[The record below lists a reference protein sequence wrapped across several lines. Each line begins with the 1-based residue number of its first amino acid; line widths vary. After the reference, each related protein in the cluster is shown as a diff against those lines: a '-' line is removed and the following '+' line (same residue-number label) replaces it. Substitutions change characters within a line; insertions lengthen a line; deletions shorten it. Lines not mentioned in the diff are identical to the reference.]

1 MSAVKLRQPVR
12 PSSAKPASNEHDD
25 KLRIKYLTDET
36 IRSTHN
42 GKPEQDL
49 NPMLAHSNEES
60 TEAKKRRMERRFISG
75 KKQLAN
81 DYRKRNYAAKE
92 AGVVDSPIQP
102 WQFVRGL
109 FVKKVLQISDSANS
123 EARRPT
129 SGDSTASRDSDEV
142 TAEQNM
148 DALGAPILPFGFQL
162 ERTIHSHQ
170 NNNTPI
176 KSVMYIPPSA
186 AQAIHC
192 LRACD
197 AKNAS
202 SRGTVPDETQ
212 HDPSQDDSNHA
223 GNNNSAGREV
233 LLALDANSASLWRG
247 SDVALKVDVS
257 NKMSSLKKS
266 QPLATSVNGVVSGV
280 GSGAVGMDRIL
291 IVEKYRVY
299 ITFSNQLQ
307 LKILDMHFN
316 ELAKVSCP
324 APILSMAFVES
335 KSLLLTGETG
345 SVRFWEIKRSTNH
358 HVVAYQI
365 IERKSISEPFFDFDQ
380 WIVFIMWERILD
392 RVIAVCDATVFFFD
406 TNNGT
411 LLDAMKDAHKLS
423 ITCCVFYEPLEY
435 LVTAAK
441 DGTIKVWN
449 SQNCILNEF
458 DHHVAAVTSVKLLER
473 HASSSKRPPIILSSS
488 LDGTVRMWN
497 IDLGTCLY
505 RLDTLTP
512 ILGLS
517 FIQKETILLHG
528 SNIIQTWSMNQ
539 IVHKFKFS
547 NSRPLL
553 VRRYSRPQYRSARL
567 LAAFSDGSLKLLS
580 PATGE
585 LLIIGFPIYKDSITL
600 DFEYDTVAEKVY
612 ARNSNGDVVVYSAKL
627 NPMKVLDVWEP
638 VLHDSQI
645 NCMCGIHFIVD
656 EYPEYLNEDSNER
669 RSEFLKGG
677 CSFFLVAGAADGQ
690 LVNLVTTAKKKIK
703 QEAIIQAHSGQ
714 ITALKFDHL
723 NLLLISGG
731 TDDVIK
737 VWKVSPSLNYNVHN
751 SKETLS
757 SISLECVAVVTIAHL
772 NDFGVE
778 KPALDETMSIN
789 PFNQTVSVPWNG
801 RLRVISYA
809 QDGKLFPRPSTVKKP
824 AKLTAVTCSMQYGIW
839 ASSDSDGSIKIW
851 DSSGSLLREIQML
864 GQISCVLFSNIR
876 GDLLFGLQDQIAVL
890 CVQDYFTVPLMKKA
904 IELSTRSDFKDE
916 DPRASEVATRQMLK
930 DDLDCDS
937 VHDANGYQ
945 DDFIERAPIFDSN
958 ADFWDIFYEDQ
969 KEIYGNVR
977 WHIPKGLQITKLDD
991 RMEFQIETW
1000 KREIDDQETAK
1011 RRNRR
1016 LFLEMESVAHNT
1028 AELFEEKYVAS
1039 KNNAAHMKG
1048 AYVKGQEI
1056 SQEEP
1061 ELVEDGD
1068 FIFLR
1073 RVDSEQSLL
1082 PVGVLGLDTPR
1093 RRKLDAKR
1101 LNHASNW
1108 KAVQDTFIIGNKL
1121 GPLIQAAVAQ
1131 NRAQLAMIEKQILS
1145 NPNRKR
1151 IANKPKQDRD
1161 RVRNQL
1167 IKSGVALPNSV
1178 VAMRNRRPSQ
1188 TQLVEPSVHAN
1199 TKNGL
1204 DPKNPVML
1212 RKASARPEWWYQD
1225 DDTDDMAADTM
1236 SKNVKYAEVKKP
1248 DIKVGKSSQPPAVE
1262 ISELLEEEDGTNHEE
1277 ITPVIV
1283 ENKTEAETQAQLSPS
1298 HKGRPKKPQLAP
1310 PQPDQPL
1317 TRPQSFID
1325 VMKMALARSRDLQE
1339 TPKKQPKP
1347 PKSAKPKKSHQRPK
1361 SKLVDVVPEVK
1372 ITFQDPVPAPEPARP
1387 KPIVTVVPPPPVVH
1401 VKIAPS
1407 PQPPSTIYVPE
1418 TKFDSTVSSDV
1429 SDDGQ
1434 MIVEDMNRVS
1444 DMEAAAYAWNLLR
1457 MRQGIGIPT
1466 SLKKV
1471 VDQFWFKELEG
1482 EPFDLEHVIKA
1493 LILLLQTGNW
1503 SECCEASKALLY
1515 IYMTF
1520 KKDIPDPFHIF
1531 VVPHLE
1537 VLDSSEFWQTRAQIC
1552 SNLAA
1557 FRVRHRSVYHSLI
1570 IRLNDSNVIVRATA
1584 KKSLMYLDIDT
1595 RSKLLAVMKTL
1606 GFFACEYQKPKL
1618 NRLEILE
1625 KKLKKKDIAVAAEVD
1640 ECVTAWRSALS
1651 EIRIPEINQRS
1662 NARHTRRPSY
1672 FEHLAGPFFI
1682 PDGPDKPNWGGMYRP
1697 PSSLASEYRRLQIPQ
1712 DTTQWNTPSFD
1723 YDLKSWT
1730 DYEAGS
1736 ETKEKSNRENRLNA
1750 LVEGKPTAKVRLE
1763 NSRPR
1768 TAQMKAVL
1776 SQLRPLSAGI
1786 RADVAPEFRKTNKR
1800 PKSAFVVESLREI
1813 APALSRKRPETASPY
1828 TAVVDV
1834 RPYNVCES
1842 FENRKP
1848 KKLVHLKVESRRA
1861 WH

>member
-12 PSSAKPASNEHDD
+12 PSSDKPSNEHDD
-25 KLRIKYLTDET
+25 KLRIRYLTDET
-36 IRSTHN
+36 FRSTRKA
-42 GKPEQDL
+42 KPEQDF
-49 NPMLAHSNEES
+49 NPMLAHTNEES

-81 DYRKRNYAAKE
+81 DYRKRNYSSKG
-92 AGVVDSPIQP
+92 AGVIDRPIQP

-142 TAEQNM
+142 TAEQQM

-202 SRGTVPDETQ
+202 SRGTAPDETQ
-212 HDPSQDDSNHA
+212 HDSSQDDSNPT
-223 GNNNSAGREV
+223 GNTNPAGREV
-233 LLALDANSASLWRG
+233 LLALDANCASLWRG
-247 SDVALKVDVS
+247 SDVALRVDVS
-257 NKMSSLKKS
+257 NKMSSLRKT
-266 QPLATSVNGVVSGV
+266 QPQATSVNGVVSGV
-280 GSGAVGMDRIL
+280 GSGAVGMDRVL

-299 ITFSNQLQ
+299 ITFSSQLQ

-316 ELAKVSCP
+316 ELTKVSCP

-392 RVIAVCDATVFFFD
+392 RVIAVCDATVYFFD
-406 TNNGT
+406 ASNGA
-411 LLDAMKDAHKLS
+411 LLDTMKNAHKLS

-517 FIQKETILLHG
+517 FIQKETILLHS
-528 SNIIQTWSMNQ
+528 SNVIQTWNMNQ

-547 NSRPLL
+547 KSRPLL
-553 VRRYSRPQYRSARL
+553 IRRYSRPQYRSARL

-585 LLIIGFPIYKDSITL
+585 LLILGFPIYKDSITL

-612 ARNSNGDVVVYSAKL
+612 ARSSNGDVVVYSSKL

-638 VLHDSQI
+638 VSQDSQI
-645 NCMCGIHFIVD
+645 SCMCGIHFIVD
-656 EYPEYLNEDSNER
+656 EYPAYLNKDSNER

-690 LVNLVTTAKKKIK
+690 LVNLATTAKKKIK

-714 ITALKFDHL
+714 ITALMFDHL

-737 VWKVSPSLNYNVHN
+737 VWKVSSRPNYNTHN
-751 SKETLS
+751 SKETVS
-757 SISLECVAVVTIAHL
+757 SISLECVAVLTIAHS
-772 NDFGVE
+772 NDFGID
-778 KPALDETMSIN
+778 KPTLDETMSIN
-789 PFNQTVSVPWNG
+789 PFNQTVSMPWNG

-809 QDGKLFPRPSTVKKP
+809 QDGKLLPRPSTVKKP

-864 GQISCVLFSNIR
+864 GHISCVLFANLR
-876 GDLLFGLQDQIAVL
+876 GDLLFGLEDQIAVL

-904 IELSTRSDFKDE
+904 IELSARGDFKDE
-916 DPRASEVATRQMLK
+916 EPRASEVATREMLK
-930 DDLDCDS
+930 DDLDCES

-969 KEIYGNVR
+969 KQIYGNVR
-977 WHIPKGLQITKLDD
+977 WHIPKGQQITKLDD

-1048 AYVKGQEI
+1048 KYVKGPEI
-1056 SQEEP
+1056 TQEEP
-1061 ELVEDGD
+1061 EFVEDGD
-1068 FIFLR
+1068 FIFMR

-1101 LNHASNW
+1101 LHHTSNW
-1108 KAVQDTFIIGNKL
+1108 KAVQDSFITSNKL
-1121 GPLIQAAVAQ
+1121 GPLIQAAVEQ
-1131 NRAQLAMIEKQILS
+1131 NRAQLAIIEKQILS

-1151 IANKPKQDRD
+1151 VASKPKQDRD
-1161 RVRNQL
+1161 RMRNQL

-1178 VAMRNRRPSQ
+1178 VAMRTRRASQ
-1188 TQLVEPSVHAN
+1188 TPSVQSSEQTR
-1199 TKNGL
+1199 TKNGT
-1204 DPKNPVML
+1204 DAKNRVMS
-1212 RKASARPEWWYQD
+1212 RKSSTRPEWWYQD
-1225 DDTDDMAADTM
+1225 DDTDDMGTDTM
-1236 SKNVKYAEVKKP
+1236 SRNVKYAEVKKP
-1248 DIKVGKSSQPPAVE
+1248 DMNARKSIQPPVVDM
-1262 ISELLEEEDGTNHEE
+1262 SDVLEEERGDHDET
-1277 ITPVIV
+1277 TPVIV
-1283 ENKTEAETQAQLSPS
+1283 ENNMEAETQVQPSPS
-1298 HKGRPKKPQLAP
+1298 QKSRPKKPLLPAP
-1310 PQPDQPL
+1310 QADQPP

-1325 VMKMALARSRDLQE
+1325 VMKMALARSRDQQE
-1339 TPKKQPKP
+1339 TPPKKQPKP
-1347 PKSAKPKKSHQRPK
+1347 PKAAKPKKSHQRPK
-1361 SKLVDVVPEVK
+1361 SKLADPIPEVK

-1387 KPIVTVVPPPPVVH
+1387 KPIVTVVPLAPVVH

-1407 PQPPSTIYVPE
+1407 PQPPSIIYVPE

-1457 MRQGIGIPT
+1457 MRQGIGIPA

-1493 LILLLQTGNW
+1493 LIVLLQTGNW

-1606 GFFACEYQKPKL
+1606 GFFECEYQKLKL

-1625 KKLKKKDIAVAAEVD
+1625 KKLKKKDIAVAAEVS

-1651 EIRIPEINQRS
+1651 EIRIPEIVQHS
-1662 NARHTRRPSY
+1662 SGRHTRRPSY

-1712 DTTQWNTPSFD
+1712 DTTQWNTPSFE

-1730 DYEAGS
+1730 DNDAGS
-1736 ETKEKSNRENRLNA
+1736 NANEKSNLENRLNA

-1800 PKSAFVVESLREI
+1800 PKSAFVVESLKEI
-1813 APALSRKRPETASPY
+1813 APELSRKRPETASPY
-1828 TAVVDV
+1828 TAIVDV
-1834 RPYNVCES
+1834 RPYNTSGS
-1842 FENRKP
+1842 FESRKP
-1848 KKLVHLKVESRRA
+1848 KKLVHLKMESRRA